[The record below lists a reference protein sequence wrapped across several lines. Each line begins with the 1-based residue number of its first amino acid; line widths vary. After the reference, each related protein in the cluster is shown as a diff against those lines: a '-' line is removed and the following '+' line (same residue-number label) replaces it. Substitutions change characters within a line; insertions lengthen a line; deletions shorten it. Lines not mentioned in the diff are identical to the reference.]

1 MKTVKKI
8 IQETL
13 SSWAKIGNLRTGKV
27 NKSNIWVKASPL
39 N

>member
-13 SSWAKIGNLRTGKV
+13 SSWGKNGNLRTGKV
-27 NKSNIWVKASPL
+27 KKSHLWGKASSL

>member
-13 SSWAKIGNLRTGKV
+13 SSWGENGNLRTGKV
-27 NKSNIWVKASPL
+27 KNSNIWGKASSL